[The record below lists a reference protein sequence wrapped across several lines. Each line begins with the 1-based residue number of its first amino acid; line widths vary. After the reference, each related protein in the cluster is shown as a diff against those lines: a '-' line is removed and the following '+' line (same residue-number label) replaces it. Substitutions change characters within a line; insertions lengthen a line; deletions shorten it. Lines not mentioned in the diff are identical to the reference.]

1 MSPSPCYF
9 TTALDKSFTLTVSLP
24 VIFCST
30 STYLL
35 FSRVGNPFLTLR
47 NILYIHST
55 PYNGPAW
62 KHTLC
67 LTNLS
72 HKFPNLVHD
81 ITYGSPIGNPPSLL
95 HTFLP
100 PNLSLANIHP
110 NLIDLELATEVATGS
125 ISGPFSPDEASI
137 IFGGFYC

>member
-1 MSPSPCYF
+1 M
-9 TTALDKSFTLTVSLP
+9 TALDKSFTLTVSLP

-62 KHTLC
+62 KNTLS

-81 ITYGSPIGNPPSLL
+81 ITYSSPLETHLLCHTHFSL
-95 HTFLP
+95 P
-100 PNLSLANIHP
+100 
-110 NLIDLELATEVATGS
+110 
-125 ISGPFSPDEASI
+125 
-137 IFGGFYC
+137 IFHQQTSTQIL